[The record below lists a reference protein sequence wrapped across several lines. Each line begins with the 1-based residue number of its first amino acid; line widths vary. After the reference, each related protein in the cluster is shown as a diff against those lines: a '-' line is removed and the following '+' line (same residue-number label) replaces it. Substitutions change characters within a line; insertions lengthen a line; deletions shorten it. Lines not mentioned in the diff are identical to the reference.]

1 MIPSA
6 LFPWKKYDASAV
18 KVAAVPIA
26 PNALK
31 HSTEIVEH
39 KKDFQRFYTEND
51 DVLTSMANSMPPI
64 GAPNVAATP
73 TATAAVKN

>member
-1 MIPSA
+1 M
-6 LFPWKKYDASAV
+6 

-26 PNALK
+26 PKALK
-31 HSTEIVEH
+31 QRTDIVEQR
-39 KKDFQRFYTEND
+39 KDFQRFYTENE
-51 DVLTSMANSMPPI
+51 DVLTSMANSIPPI